1 MSLPTRSSYGPNVM
15 DQHRRAAES
24 TNVAARTL
32 GLHVIHASSERN
44 FDAAFATL
52 LQVHSGALRS
62 VLPQSARSARQL
74 AVQHEVLASYNLRE
88 FAKAGGLMS
97 YGTSVTEAS
106 RQAGLFARLGS
117 AHENACGIVPRP
129 SLQPLHQALQQPG
142 ARLDRREEHVFMIRV
157 CAGAV
162 DAQSIERWD
171 AHRDREIAVRSAAD
185 ERRPL

>member
-1 MSLPTRSSYGPNVM
+1 M
-15 DQHRRAAES
+15 DQTSWTNIAVPLKAPMWPPGPLGCTLMSSMQAPNATSMQPLQPCSKSTRARCPRS
-24 TNVAARTL
+24 FFLSQRDQL
-32 GLHVIHASSERN
+32 
-44 FDAAFATL
+44 AT
-52 LQVHSGALRS
+52 
-62 VLPQSARSARQL
+62 L
-74 AVQHEVLASYNLRE
+74 AVQHGVPASYNLRE

-106 RQAGLFARLGS
+106 RQAGLFARPGS
-117 AHENACGIVPRP
+117 AHENACAIVPRP

-162 DAQSIERWD
+162 DAESIERWD
-171 AHRDREIAVRSAAD
+171 PHRDREIAVRSAAD

>member
-1 MSLPTRSSYGPNVM
+1 M
-15 DQHRRAAES
+15 DQTSWTNIAAPLKAPMWPPGRLGCMSSMQAANATSMQPLQPCSKSTRA
-24 TNVAARTL
+24 RCP
-32 GLHVIHASSERN
+32 
-44 FDAAFATL
+44 
-52 LQVHSGALRS
+52 RS

-97 YGTSVTEAS
+97 YGTSITEAS
-106 RQAGLFARLGS
+106 RQAGLSAQLGS

-142 ARLDRREEHVFMIRV
+142 ARFDRREEHVFMIRV

-162 DAQSIERWD
+162 DAESIERWD
-171 AHRDREIAVRSAAD
+171 PHRDREIAVRSAAD

>member
-1 MSLPTRSSYGPNVM
+1 MDQTSWTNIAAPLKAPMWPPGRLGCTLMSSMQAPNATSMQPLQPCSKPTR
-15 DQHRRAAES
+15 
-24 TNVAARTL
+24 ARCP
-32 GLHVIHASSERN
+32 
-44 FDAAFATL
+44 
-52 LQVHSGALRS
+52 RS
-62 VLPQSARSARQL
+62 VLPQSARSARPL
-74 AVQHEVLASYNLRE
+74 AVQHGFPASYNLRE

-162 DAQSIERWD
+162 DAESIERWD
-171 AHRDREIAVRSAAD
+171 PHRDREIAVRSAAD